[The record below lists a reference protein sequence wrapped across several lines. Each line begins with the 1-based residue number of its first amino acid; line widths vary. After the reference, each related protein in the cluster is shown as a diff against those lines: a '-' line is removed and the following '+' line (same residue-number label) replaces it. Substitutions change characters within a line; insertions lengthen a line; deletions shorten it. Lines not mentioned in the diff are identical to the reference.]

1 MKKPVSLTCSN
12 LPCLLKAENIST
24 ELRITDDREIIN
36 IIILGRITKNYNS

>member
-1 MKKPVSLTCSN
+1 M
-12 LPCLLKAENIST
+12 LKFTMSFKTENIST